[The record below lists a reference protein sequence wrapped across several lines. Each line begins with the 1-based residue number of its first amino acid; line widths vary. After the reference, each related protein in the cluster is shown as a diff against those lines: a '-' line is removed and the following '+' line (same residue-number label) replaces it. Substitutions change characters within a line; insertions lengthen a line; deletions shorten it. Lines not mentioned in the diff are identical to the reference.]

1 MMRKYLLSTMIA
13 CLPIVLFAQTQ
24 QGYVKTKGRMVNGQH
39 VAGKGLPGATVN
51 IQGGKNIGV
60 KNANGSFS
68 FVVPANT
75 FMVQSVQKNGY
86 ELVDDDALRKSYQH
100 SANPLYLVMETPEQ
114 QIQDELDA
122 ERKLRRTLQR
132 KLRQRE
138 DEIDAMQ
145 ATVEEKQ
152 RLLQQLYK
160 DQENNE
166 KLIADMAKEYSQ
178 MDYDQMDS
186 LNQRISDA
194 IVNGRLMEADSLL
207 RSKGDMKGRIAEV
220 RKEQQAEAQ
229 EEQEITQ
236 RQENLEAS
244 KKGTKKKLADI
255 AADCYKFFDRF
266 KLENQHDS
274 AAYYIMLRADLDS
287 TNIDWQNEAG
297 LYAQNYMAHYDFAR
311 FYYLRALHAVTG
323 NSIPSM
329 EEILKNNPQ
338 KTEVC
343 WNNLGYLEEQLGD
356 IDKAIMAYEMAS
368 VIWERSLDKRNISYI
383 RLLTNKGVAYK
394 KKGEYDIAI
403 RLYKEALD
411 SLMSFPGYYEEAINL
426 FNNMGTL
433 YLVDDVDK
441 ALKLFQMAQKEL
453 EKYYGDTNPKLA
465 VTYYNVAICKLRQKN
480 TKEAQKYAEDAYRIA
495 TSIFGRNHPNSV
507 KIQSLVE
514 MIKSEQED
522 INHSR

>member
-1 MMRKYLLSTMIA
+1 MRKYLLSTMIA

-138 DEIDAMQ
+138 DKIDAMQ

-186 LNQRISDA
+186 LNQQRAFDG
-194 IVNGRLMEADSLL
+194 GRLAVALQ
-207 RSKGDMKGRIAEV
+207 GRHE
-220 RKEQQAEAQ
+220 
-229 EEQEITQ
+229 
-236 RQENLEAS
+236 
-244 KKGTKKKLADI
+244 G
-255 AADCYKFFDRF
+255 
-266 KLENQHDS
+266 
-274 AAYYIMLRADLDS
+274 
-287 TNIDWQNEAG
+287 
-297 LYAQNYMAHYDFAR
+297 AH
-311 FYYLRALHAVTG
+311 
-323 NSIPSM
+323 
-329 EEILKNNPQ
+329 
-338 KTEVC
+338 C
-343 WNNLGYLEEQLGD
+343 
-356 IDKAIMAYEMAS
+356 
-368 VIWERSLDKRNISYI
+368 
-383 RLLTNKGVAYK
+383 
-394 KKGEYDIAI
+394 
-403 RLYKEALD
+403 
-411 SLMSFPGYYEEAINL
+411 
-426 FNNMGTL
+426 
-433 YLVDDVDK
+433 
-441 ALKLFQMAQKEL
+441 
-453 EKYYGDTNPKLA
+453 
-465 VTYYNVAICKLRQKN
+465 
-480 TKEAQKYAEDAYRIA
+480 
-495 TSIFGRNHPNSV
+495 
-507 KIQSLVE
+507 
-514 MIKSEQED
+514 
-522 INHSR
+522 